1 MIIMTNG
8 STTTKEFNTELN
20 ELIMHTF
27 EFSFD
32 KWQDKNV
39 WNDDYELYSII
50 ENGTMLA
57 NISVYKMKMII
68 NGEKRDYLQF
78 GSVATRKEYR
88 GKGLSKKLM
97 EHIFSIYPDTPCF
110 LHGGDS
116 VVEFYPQFGFKT
128 ISYKQPY
135 IKCKLKNSGEMI
147 KLDITNPKVD
157 KYLKERTQY
166 SKVFDCT
173 NQYAINWFHLLYG
186 HENNIYE
193 IPQLEVMIIAYQQE
207 DKLTICDIVSSRT
220 VSFEKIVPYLCFE
233 GVDFIEFGFNP
244 DWLGIE
250 YDMKEY
256 RNEDENP
263 FVKGDFGLEQEYMIP
278 RNIIT

>member
-1 MIIMTNG
+1 MITMTNG
-8 STTTKEFNTELN
+8 STTTKKFNAELN
-20 ELIMHTF
+20 KLIMHTF
-27 EFSFD
+27 GFSFD
-32 KWQDKNV
+32 KWHAKNV

-50 ENGTMLA
+50 ENGIMLA

-68 NGEKRDYLQF
+68 NGENRDYLQF

-116 VVEFYPQFGFKT
+116 VVEFYPKFGFKP
-128 ISYKQPY
+128 IAYKQPY
-135 IKCKLKNSGEMI
+135 INCKLKNSGEMI
-147 KLDITNPKVD
+147 KLNITNPKVD

-186 HENNIYE
+186 HQNNIYE
-193 IPQLEVMIIAYQQE
+193 IPQLEVMIIAYQQ
-207 DKLTICDIVSSRT
+207 DNKLTICDIVTSKP
-220 VSFEKIVPYLCFE
+220 VSFEKIVLYLYFE
-233 GVDFIEFGFNP
+233 GVDIIQFDFNP
-244 DWLGIE
+244 DWLGVD
-250 YDMKEY
+250 YHMKEY
-256 RNEDENP
+256 KNEDENP